1 MQTCRLMSKQ
11 NTQIGEYITAMKK
24 GKNAASKIYVK
35 TRRETGA
42 YSVLP
47 EEMLK

>member
-1 MQTCRLMSKQ
+1 MQTHEQTEHTNRRVYYSH
-11 NTQIGEYITAMKK
+11 EK
-24 GKNAASKIYVK
+24 GKKAASKIYVK